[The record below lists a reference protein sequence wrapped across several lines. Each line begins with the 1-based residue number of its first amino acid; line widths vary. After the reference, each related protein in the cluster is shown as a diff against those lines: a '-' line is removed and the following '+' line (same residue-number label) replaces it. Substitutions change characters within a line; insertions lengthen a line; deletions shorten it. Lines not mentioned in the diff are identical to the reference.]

1 MFNFFRIDV
10 ILDTPV
16 LVLPRNSNSSQVL
29 VAHLGQI
36 TINNEEK
43 ITRTLNQSFDDHE
56 IFTIDE
62 DDFVEFDRQDI
73 PSHETLKKS
82 SIYSI
87 DVRNMNLFSLD
98 TTNRKGFRFS
108 ALPKAEEF
116 YSCQKDAVCILDD
129 TAISL
134 KLTKNSEDNVTMQS
148 MDESE
153 YNTLHIEGTVTQAL
167 QISLTRTQYEQL
179 LETMNNIFKVPP
191 DLVPSSADSTTSQPT
206 ENPIDKKQV
215 RSSNG
220 LIPRISF
227 KLPLFIIKL
236 KNENENPL
244 IELSLK
250 EFSFQY
256 ERIST
261 FETSI
266 QIFLRSVLMEDLKC
280 SIDSKYRQMVTSLSE
295 SDSAENRHRGFSSS
309 TSCPDLVRLQQAGHD
324 GRSGSLP
331 GYLDSNLENHFQ
343 VIRTTPLYPETPPPS
358 PQNRIGEDNLV
369 IYSAVIVDENC
380 PILESHFENIRQ
392 KSSIEFN
399 SLNLIISVERWF
411 MFLDFFGLVS
421 EGTSKEDVD
430 TIDNKEKDLATQ
442 KSNSE
447 LNITVRSL
455 NLVFIRNES
464 ELAKANVSNASFLLS
479 KVGNLK
485 IVEGKLGSVSLYD
498 LSAYGKVY
506 KEKFLTSGT
515 EALKFVYKKDD
526 DQLNT
531 RSLNKDAEL
540 KIQMSSVK
548 YVHTKRFILEIQ
560 AFIREFLQLQTVS
573 ILCKIIIIYIV
584 S

>member
-1 MFNFFRIDV
+1 M

-36 TINNEEK
+36 TINNEEN
-43 ITRTLNQSFDDHE
+43 IIRTHHQSFDDHD

-62 DDFVEFDRQDI
+62 DDFIQSDRPDI
-73 PSHETLKKS
+73 PHETFKKS

-116 YSCQKDAVCILDD
+116 YSCQNDAVCILHN

-134 KLTKNSEDNVTMQS
+134 KLTKYLEDNFAMQS
-148 MDESE
+148 IDDFE
-153 YNTLHIEGTVTQAL
+153 YNTLFIEGTVTQAL
-167 QISLTRTQYEQL
+167 QISLTRAQYEQL
-179 LETMNNIFKVPP
+179 LETMDNIFKVPP
-191 DLVPSSADSTTSQPT
+191 DIVQPSTDTTTPQPT
-206 ENPIDKKQV
+206 DNPVDNKKQV
-215 RSSNG
+215 KSSSG
-220 LIPRISF
+220 LVPKISF
-227 KLPLFIIKL
+227 TLPLFIIKL

-250 EFSFQY
+250 EFVFQY
-256 ERIST
+256 ERINT

-266 QIFLRSVLMEDLKC
+266 QVLLRSVLMEDLKC
-280 SIDSKYRQMVTSLSE
+280 PIDSKYRQMVTSISE
-295 SDSAENRHRGFSSS
+295 SDKTENRPSGFSSS
-309 TSCPDLVRLQQAGHD
+309 TSCPDLVRLQTPGD
-324 GRSGSLP
+324 VSTGSLP
-331 GYLDSNLENHFQ
+331 GYLDSGLESHFEPT
-343 VIRTTPLYPETPPPS
+343 VLTPLCPETPPPS
-358 PQNRIGEDNLV
+358 PQNCVGKDNLV

-380 PILESHFENIRQ
+380 PTLKSHYENLRQ
-392 KSSIEFN
+392 RSSIEFN

-430 TIDNKEKDLATQ
+430 TTDSKEKNSETQ
-442 KSNSE
+442 KWNTE
-447 LNITVRSL
+447 LDITVRSL

-464 ELAKANVSNASFLLS
+464 ELAKANVSNASFLVA
-479 KVGNLK
+479 KEGNLK
-485 IVEGKLGSVSLYD
+485 IIEGKLGSVSLYD
-498 LSAYGKVY
+498 LSAYGKIY

-515 EALKFVYKKDD
+515 EALKFVYKKEG
-526 DQLNT
+526 DQLKT
-531 RSLNKDAEL
+531 RSLSKDAEL

-548 YVHTKRFILEIQ
+548 YVHTKRFVLEIQ

-573 ILCKIIIIYIV
+573 ICNYIKLKYM
-584 S
+584 